1 MVREARS
8 VGVEKIVVTH
18 PYFRVPNFDLDTL
31 EEVARMGAMPE
42 FGYCTV
48 SPAWQYVAPEKIAAS
63 VQRIGARLVGE
74 IVRFLD
80 HLWAADEPQDPEQ
93 PRTAAL
99 APCARG
105 LVTAIPRRGRMCARR
120 TSMGGPQP
128 GQPATGTR
136 PADTG
141 ALVLLAGP
149 VSAAERVLVMRWL
162 RDGNLRPR
170 AVLPLDGPDLARLL
184 DESLPQ
190 TVVTAV
196 RVAWLPRER
205 GGRRRVRWADVLWQ
219 VNPRRPPAFSQN
231 WIMRREPDLARIVVA
246 EPATVAALRD
256 RWGGAGSFDQF
267 VSRQARLALD
277 RSERALLGDRYKV
290 PREVTEAIEDNPH
303 FRADIARLAA
313 RLGLSEQEA
322 MERTRADLDSLVAT
336 MSPIAV
342 DLLSNTLRPL
352 HAYAWNV
359 QVDTAGLDRLRSLN
373 REHALVF
380 LPSHRSYADPLLLA
394 DVLAEH
400 DFPRNHVL
408 SGDNLRF
415 WPMGPLARRAGI
427 VFIRRSFGDDEI
439 YKLALREYLGFLLAK
454 RFNLEWYMEGGRSR
468 TGKLRPPRYGLLAY
482 VAEAVA
488 RGQAEDACLVPVA
501 ITYDQLREV
510 SAMAAEQAGAAKK
523 PEGLSWLA
531 DYARGQLDRIGTVYV
546 RFAEPISLRAGLP
559 PDGHDGDNDAWRL
572 ALQKVAFEV
581 AVRINGVTAV
591 TATALVALA
600 LLGVR
605 DRALTLGQ
613 VRGVLE
619 PLRGYLAE
627 RGQLYSPEILDT
639 DAGVRRVLGALSQQ
653 NVVTSYAG
661 GEEPVYAIERG
672 QHLVAAFYRNSAIHH
687 FLDRAVAELVLLS
700 PPADRWD
707 EGMRLRDQLK
717 FEFFFPDKTAYRAV
731 LQAELDRLDPG
742 WETAADG
749 RAVLERSGLLVANR
763 VLRSF
768 LDAQL
773 VVAERLAAR
782 SPHDPV
788 AEKQFLDECR
798 GVGQQMLLQG
808 RLHGP
813 ESLSRELF
821 ASALKLAENRD
832 LLGPGGDD
840 LSQRRRAFAGL
851 LHADVARLI
860 LIDEIDAA
868 GRREAIGVEP

>member
-1 MVREARS
+1 
-8 VGVEKIVVTH
+8 
-18 PYFRVPNFDLDTL
+18 
-31 EEVARMGAMPE
+31 
-42 FGYCTV
+42 
-48 SPAWQYVAPEKIAAS
+48 
-63 VQRIGARLVGE
+63 
-74 IVRFLD
+74 
-80 HLWAADEPQDPEQ
+80 
-93 PRTAAL
+93 
-99 APCARG
+99 
-105 LVTAIPRRGRMCARR
+105 
-120 TSMGGPQP
+120 MGGPQSA
-128 GQPATGTR
+128 QPAAGNR
-136 PADTG
+136 PAG
-141 ALVLLAGP
+141 REALVLLAGSA
-149 VSAAERVLVMRWL
+149 SAAERALVTRWL
-162 RDGNLRPR
+162 RDGHLRPS
-170 AVLPLDGPDLARLL
+170 AVLPLDGPDLARTL
-184 DESLPQ
+184 ERAVPE
-190 TVVTAV
+190 TEITAV

-205 GGRRRVRWADVLWQ
+205 GGERRVRWSDVLSQ
-219 VNPRRPPAFSQN
+219 VNPRRPPAFWQSR
-231 WIMRREPDLARIVVA
+231 IMRREPDRARMVVA
-246 EPATVAALRD
+246 EPATVAALRG
-256 RWGGAGSFDQF
+256 RWGGTGSFAQF

-277 RSERALLGDRYKV
+277 RSERALLGYRYKV
-290 PREVTEAIEDNPH
+290 PKEVTEAIEDSPH
-303 FRADIARLAA
+303 FRAEVAQLAA
-313 RLGLSEQEA
+313 GLGLTEQEA
-322 MERTRADLDSLVAT
+322 MGRAEADLASLVAS

-342 DLLSNTLRPL
+342 DLLSSTLRPL
-352 HAYAWNV
+352 HAYAWDV
-359 QVDTAGLDRLRSLN
+359 QVDTAGLDRWRALN

-408 SGDNLRF
+408 GGDNLRF
-415 WPMGPLARRAGI
+415 WPIAPLARRAGI

-488 RGQAEDACLVPVA
+488 RGRAEDAWLVPVA

-523 PEGLSWLA
+523 AEGLGWLA
-531 DYARGQLDRIGTVYV
+531 AYARGQLARIGTVHV
-546 RFAEPISLRAGLP
+546 RFAEPISLRAALP
-559 PDGHDGDNDAWRL
+559 PGGPDGDSAGLDPATPPKDAWRL

-581 AVRINGVTAV
+581 AVRINRVTPV
-591 TATALVALA
+591 TATALVTLA

-613 VRGVLE
+613 VRGVLA
-619 PLRGYLAE
+619 PLRDYLAE
-627 RGQLYSPEILDT
+627 RGLPHSREILDT
-639 DAGVRRVLGALSQQ
+639 DAGVQRVLGALSQQ
-653 NVVTSYAG
+653 NVVTVYEG
-661 GEEPVYAIERG
+661 GEQPVYAIERG

-687 FLDRAVAELVLLS
+687 FVDRAVAELVLLS
-700 PPADRWD
+700 APADRWD
-707 EGMRLRDQLK
+707 EAMRLRDQLK

-742 WETAADG
+742 WETVADG
-749 RAVLERSGLLVANR
+749 RAVLERSELLVANR

-782 SPHDPV
+782 PPDQPF
-788 AEKQFLDECR
+788 AEREFLGECG

-821 ASALKLAENRD
+821 ASAVKLAANLD
-832 LLGPGGDD
+832 LLGPGGDG
-840 LSQRRRAFAGL
+840 LAQRRRAFAGR
-851 LHADVARLI
+851 LHDDVARLI
-860 LIDEIDAA
+860 VIDEIDAA

>member
-1 MVREARS
+1 
-8 VGVEKIVVTH
+8 
-18 PYFRVPNFDLDTL
+18 
-31 EEVARMGAMPE
+31 
-42 FGYCTV
+42 
-48 SPAWQYVAPEKIAAS
+48 
-63 VQRIGARLVGE
+63 
-74 IVRFLD
+74 
-80 HLWAADEPQDPEQ
+80 
-93 PRTAAL
+93 
-99 APCARG
+99 
-105 LVTAIPRRGRMCARR
+105 
-120 TSMGGPQP
+120 MGGPQS
-128 GQPATGTR
+128 GQPATGNR
-136 PADTG
+136 PASG
-141 ALVLLAGP
+141 EALVLLAGP
-149 VSAAERVLVMRWL
+149 VSPAERLLVTRWL
-162 RDGNLRPR
+162 RDVGLRPSE
-170 AVLPLDGPDLARLL
+170 VLSLDSPDLAR
-184 DESLPQ
+184 SLGRAVPQ
-190 TVVTAV
+190 TVVMAV

-205 GGRRRVRWADVLWQ
+205 GGERRVRWSDVLSQ
-219 VNPRRPPAFSQN
+219 VNPRRPPAFWQTQ
-231 WIMRREPDLARIVVA
+231 IMRRDPDRARIVVA

-256 RWGGAGSFDQF
+256 RWGGTGSFAQF

-277 RSERALLGDRYKV
+277 RSERALLGYRYKV
-290 PREVTEAIEDNPH
+290 PKEVTEAIEDSPH
-303 FRADIARLAA
+303 FRTEVARLAS
-313 RLGLSEQEA
+313 RLGLTEQEA
-322 MERTRADLDSLVAT
+322 MARVEADLDNLVAL

-352 HAYAWNV
+352 HAYAWDV
-359 QVDTAGLDRLRSLN
+359 QVDIAGLDRLRALN

-408 SGDNLRF
+408 SGDNLRL
-415 WPMGPLARRAGI
+415 WPIAPLARRAGI

-488 RGQAEDACLVPVA
+488 RGRAEDACLVPVA

-531 DYARGQLDRIGTVYV
+531 AYARGQRARIGTVYV
-546 RFAEPISLRAGLP
+546 RFAEPISLRAALP
-559 PDGHDGDNDAWRL
+559 PDGPDGDKDAWRL

-581 AVRINGVTAV
+581 AVRINGVTPV
-591 TATALVALA
+591 TTTALVTLA

-619 PLRGYLAE
+619 PLRRYLTE
-627 RGQLYSPEILDT
+627 RDRPYSRGILDT
-639 DAGVRRVLGALSQQ
+639 DAGVQRVLGALSQQ
-653 NVVTSYAG
+653 HVVTVYAG

-707 EGMRLRDQLK
+707 EAMRLRDQLK

-742 WETAADG
+742 WETVADG
-749 RAVLERSGLLVANR
+749 RAVLEHSDFLVANR

-773 VVAERLAAR
+773 VVVERLAAR
-782 SPHDPV
+782 PPHQPV
-788 AEKQFLDECR
+788 PEREFLDECH

-821 ASALKLAENRD
+821 ASALKLAANLD
-832 LLGPGGDD
+832 LLGPGADD
-840 LSQRRRAFAGL
+840 VAQRRRAFAGR
-851 LHADVARLI
+851 LHDDVARLI

-868 GRREAIGVEP
+868 GRQEAIGVQP

>member
-1 MVREARS
+1 
-8 VGVEKIVVTH
+8 
-18 PYFRVPNFDLDTL
+18 
-31 EEVARMGAMPE
+31 
-42 FGYCTV
+42 
-48 SPAWQYVAPEKIAAS
+48 
-63 VQRIGARLVGE
+63 
-74 IVRFLD
+74 
-80 HLWAADEPQDPEQ
+80 
-93 PRTAAL
+93 
-99 APCARG
+99 
-105 LVTAIPRRGRMCARR
+105 
-120 TSMGGPQP
+120 MGGPES
-128 GQPATGTR
+128 GQPAAGDR
-136 PADTG
+136 PAG
-141 ALVLLAGP
+141 SEALVLIAGSA
-149 VSAAERVLVMRWL
+149 SAAERALVTRWL
-162 RDGNLRPR
+162 RDGDLRPS
-170 AVLPLDGPDLARLL
+170 AVLPLDGPDLARSL
-184 DESLPQ
+184 DRALPQ
-190 TVVTAV
+190 TVVMAV
-196 RVAWLPRER
+196 RVAWLPRMR
-205 GGRRRVRWADVLWQ
+205 GGERRVRWSDFLFQ
-219 VNPRRPPAFSQN
+219 VNPRRPPSFWQHR
-231 WIMRREPDLARIVVA
+231 IVVHEPDRPQIVVA
-246 EPATVAALRD
+246 EPATVASLRD
-256 RWGGAGSFDQF
+256 RWGGTGSFAQF

-290 PREVTEAIEDNPH
+290 PRQVSEAIRDSPH
-303 FRADIARLAA
+303 FRAEVARLAA
-313 RLGLSEQEA
+313 RLGLTEQEA
-322 MERTRADLDSLVAT
+322 MERAEGDLDNLVAA

-352 HAYAWNV
+352 HARAWDV
-359 QVDTAGLDRLRSLN
+359 QVDTAGLDRLRALN

-394 DVLAEH
+394 DVLADH

-415 WPMGPLARRAGI
+415 WPIGPLARRAGI

-439 YKLALREYLGFLLAK
+439 YKLVLREYLGFLLAK

-488 RGQAEDACLVPVA
+488 RGRAQDAYLVPVA

-523 PEGLSWLA
+523 AEGLGWLA
-531 DYARGQLDRIGTVYV
+531 AYARGQLDRIGTVYV
-546 RFAEPISLRAGLP
+546 RFAEPISLRAALP
-559 PDGHDGDNDAWRL
+559 PDGPDGPDGGKDAWRL

-581 AVRINGVTAV
+581 AVRINQVTPV
-591 TATALVALA
+591 TATALVTLA

-627 RGQLYSPEILDT
+627 RERPYSREILDT
-639 DAGVRRVLGALSQQ
+639 DAGVRQVLGALSQQ
-653 NVVTSYAG
+653 NVVTIYAG
-661 GEEPVYAIERG
+661 GEEPVYAIQRG

-700 PPADRWD
+700 PRFDRWA

-731 LQAELDRLDPG
+731 LQAELDRLDPS
-742 WETAADG
+742 WETVADG
-749 RAVLERSGLLVANR
+749 RAVLERSDLLVANR

-773 VVAERLAAR
+773 VVAERLIAR
-782 SPHDPV
+782 PAHRPV
-788 AEKQFLDECR
+788 SEKEFLAECR

-821 ASALKLAENRD
+821 ASALKLAGNRD
-832 LLGPGGDD
+832 LLGPGGAD
-840 LSQRRRAFAGL
+840 LTQRRQAFAGR
-851 LHADVARLI
+851 LHEDVARLI

-868 GRREAIGVEP
+868 GRLEAIGVEP

>member
-1 MVREARS
+1 
-8 VGVEKIVVTH
+8 
-18 PYFRVPNFDLDTL
+18 
-31 EEVARMGAMPE
+31 
-42 FGYCTV
+42 
-48 SPAWQYVAPEKIAAS
+48 
-63 VQRIGARLVGE
+63 
-74 IVRFLD
+74 
-80 HLWAADEPQDPEQ
+80 
-93 PRTAAL
+93 
-99 APCARG
+99 
-105 LVTAIPRRGRMCARR
+105 
-120 TSMGGPQP
+120 MGGPQSAR
-128 GQPATGTR
+128 PATGNR
-136 PADTG
+136 PAG
-141 ALVLLAGP
+141 GEALVLLAGSA
-149 VSAAERVLVMRWL
+149 SAAERALVKQWL
-162 RDGNLRPR
+162 RDGHLRPS
-170 AVLPLDGPDLARLL
+170 AVLPLDGPGLARSL
-184 DESLPQ
+184 DRAVPE
-190 TVVTAV
+190 TVITAV

-205 GGRRRVRWADVLWQ
+205 GGERRVRWSDVLSQ
-219 VNPRRPPAFSQN
+219 VNPRRPPAFWQN
-231 WIMRREPDLARIVVA
+231 RIMRHEPDRARMVVA
-246 EPATVAALRD
+246 ESATVAALRG
-256 RWGGAGSFDQF
+256 RWGGTGSFAQF

-277 RSERALLGDRYKV
+277 RSERALLGYRYKV
-290 PREVTEAIEDNPH
+290 PKEVTEAIEDSPA
-303 FRADIARLAA
+303 FRAEVARLAA
-313 RLGLSEQEA
+313 RLGLTEQDV
-322 MERTRADLDSLVAT
+322 MERAGADLEGLVAS

-342 DLLSNTLRPL
+342 DLLSSTLRPL
-352 HAYAWNV
+352 HAHAWDV
-359 QVDTAGLDRLRSLN
+359 QVDTAGLDRLRELN

-394 DVLAEH
+394 DVLAGH

-408 SGDNLRF
+408 GGDNLRF
-415 WPMGPLARRAGI
+415 WPIGPLARRAGI

-482 VAEAVA
+482 VAEAIA
-488 RGQAEDACLVPVA
+488 RGRAEDAFLVPVA

-510 SAMAAEQAGAAKK
+510 SAMAAEQAGGAKRA
-523 PEGLSWLA
+523 EGLGWLA
-531 DYARGQLDRIGTVYV
+531 GYARGQLARIGTVHV
-546 RFAEPISLRAGLP
+546 RFAEPLSLRAALP
-559 PDGHDGDNDAWRL
+559 PGGPDGALGRGGGVGASRDAWRL

-581 AVRINGVTAV
+581 AVRINRVTPV
-591 TATALVALA
+591 TATALVTLA

-627 RGQLYSPEILDT
+627 RGLPYSREILDT
-639 DAGVRRVLGALSQQ
+639 GAGVQRVLGALSQQ
-653 NVVTSYAG
+653 NVVTVYAG

-700 PPADRWD
+700 APADRWD
-707 EGMRLRDQLK
+707 EAMRLRDQLK
-717 FEFFFPDKTAYRAV
+717 FEFFFPDKTAYGEV
-731 LQAELDRLDPG
+731 LQAELDGLDPR
-742 WETAADG
+742 WETVADG

-782 SPHDPV
+782 TPRQPV
-788 AEKQFLDECR
+788 AEPEFLDECR

-821 ASALKLAENRD
+821 ASAVKLAGNLD

-840 LSQRRRAFAGL
+840 LAGRRRVFARR
-851 LHADVARLI
+851 LHDDVARLI
-860 LIDEIDAA
+860 VIDEIDAA

>member
-1 MVREARS
+1 
-8 VGVEKIVVTH
+8 
-18 PYFRVPNFDLDTL
+18 
-31 EEVARMGAMPE
+31 
-42 FGYCTV
+42 
-48 SPAWQYVAPEKIAAS
+48 
-63 VQRIGARLVGE
+63 
-74 IVRFLD
+74 
-80 HLWAADEPQDPEQ
+80 
-93 PRTAAL
+93 
-99 APCARG
+99 
-105 LVTAIPRRGRMCARR
+105 
-120 TSMGGPQP
+120 MGGPQSAR
-128 GQPATGTR
+128 PATGNR
-136 PADTG
+136 PAG
-141 ALVLLAGP
+141 SEALVLLAGSA
-149 VSAAERVLVMRWL
+149 SAAERALVRQWL
-162 RDGNLRPR
+162 RDGHVRPS
-170 AVLPLDGPDLARLL
+170 AVLPLDGPGLARSL
-184 DESLPQ
+184 DRAVPE
-190 TVVTAV
+190 TVITAV

-205 GGRRRVRWADVLWQ
+205 GGERRVRWSDVLSQ
-219 VNPRRPPAFSQN
+219 VNPRRPPAFWQN
-231 WIMRREPDLARIVVA
+231 RIMRREPDRARMVVA
-246 EPATVAALRD
+246 ESATVAALRG
-256 RWGGAGSFDQF
+256 RWGGTGSFAQF

-277 RSERALLGDRYKV
+277 RSERALLGYRYKV
-290 PREVTEAIEDNPH
+290 PKEVAEAIEDSPDY
-303 FRADIARLAA
+303 RAQVARLAV
-313 RLGLSEQEA
+313 RLGLAEQEVR
-322 MERTRADLDSLVAT
+322 ERAEADLDGLVAS

-342 DLLSNTLRPL
+342 DLLSSTLRPL
-352 HAYAWNV
+352 HAHAWDV
-359 QVDTAGLDRLRSLN
+359 QADTAGLDRLRELN
-373 REHALVF
+373 RAYALVF

-408 SGDNLRF
+408 GGDNLRF
-415 WPMGPLARRAGI
+415 WPIGPLAKRAGI

-482 VAEAVA
+482 VAEAIA
-488 RGQAEDACLVPVA
+488 RGRAEDACLVPVA

-510 SAMAAEQAGAAKK
+510 SAMAAEQAGGAKK
-523 PEGLSWLA
+523 AEGLGWLA
-531 DYARGQLDRIGTVYV
+531 GYARGQLARIGTVHV
-546 RFAEPISLRAGLP
+546 RFAEPLLLRAALP
-559 PDGHDGDNDAWRL
+559 PGGPDGDSTSLGPAAPPKTSLDPAAPPKTSLGPAAPPKDAWRL

-581 AVRINGVTAV
+581 AVRINRVTPV
-591 TATALVALA
+591 TATALVTLA

-619 PLRGYLAE
+619 PLRDYLTE
-627 RGQLYSPEILDT
+627 RELPHSREILDT
-639 DAGVRRVLGALSQQ
+639 GAGVQRVLGALSQQ
-653 NVVTSYAG
+653 NVVTVYAG

-707 EGMRLRDQLK
+707 EAMRLRDQLK

-731 LQAELDRLDPG
+731 LQAELDRLDPH
-742 WETAADG
+742 WETVADG
-749 RAVLERSGLLVANR
+749 RAVLKRSELLVANR

-773 VVAERLAAR
+773 VVAERLAAHP
-782 SPHDPV
+782 PHQPV
-788 AEKQFLDECR
+788 AEPEFLDECR

-821 ASALKLAENRD
+821 ASAVKLAGNLD

-840 LSQRRRAFAGL
+840 LTQRRRAFASR
-851 LHADVARLI
+851 LHDDVARLI
-860 LIDEIDAA
+860 VIDEIDAA